1 MIISNYLN
9 SKQITEIILIL
20 LPIALLFSNIVAEFF
35 VIGLIIIY
43 FLNLN
48 SKIFFKNLRE
58 PIFLLILFFW
68 LYLILNFFINFE
80 KNPGHCLHTKKN

>member
-80 KNPGHCLHTKKN
+80 KIQA